1 MMTSAA
7 LEEELVRAAEA
18 SPPLQALVAL
28 RANMPLSVVQSALSR
43 CSDEE
48 AAVVLRVAVGFAGYS
63 VRQRLSA
70 CREVGASWWRERRT
84 WRGARWDEDAVFG

>member
-1 MMTSAA
+1 MVEA
-7 LEEELVRAAEA
+7 ELVRAAEA

-28 RANMPLSVVQSALSR
+28 RANLPRVVQSALSR

-63 VRQRLSA
+63 VRQRVEA

-84 WRGARWDEDAVFG
+84 WRGARWDEDAVFS

>member
-1 MMTSAA
+1 MVEA
-7 LEEELVRAAEA
+7 ELVRAAEA

-28 RANMPLSVVQSALSR
+28 RANLPRVVQSALSR

-48 AAVVLRVAVGFAGYS
+48 AAVVLRVALGFAGYS
-63 VRQRLSA
+63 VRERVAA

-84 WRGARWDEDAVFG
+84 WRGARWDEDAVFS